1 MPPRLPVYEKRG
13 QDSVFLEVCLTGLL
27 ACSSFPLSMLLF
39 SPLAL
44 EPVSLSA
51 ILQFF
56 GLMEHVLCK
65 GEAVVFVL
73 SFDTHKLRKAMDMD
87 MEQVSYRSNEG
98 KDDLLFPRFDEGD
111 AGGGDRH
118 RRSSAT
124 NFCHSHL
131 PVKNEKGWKQI

>member
-27 ACSSFPLSMLLF
+27 ASSSFPLSMLLF

-44 EPVSLSA
+44 EVSLSA

-65 GEAVVFVL
+65 GQAVVFVL
-73 SFDTHKLRKAMDMD
+73 SFDTHKLRDAMDI
-87 MEQVSYRSNEG
+87 EQMSIYRSNEA

-118 RRSSAT
+118 RRSSTT

-131 PVKNEKGWKQI
+131 PVKNERYQ

>member
-44 EPVSLSA
+44 EVSLSA

-65 GEAVVFVL
+65 GQAVVFVL
-73 SFDTHKLRKAMDMD
+73 SFDTHKLRDAMDI
-87 MEQVSYRSNEG
+87 EQMSIYRSNEA

-118 RRSSAT
+118 RRSSTT

-131 PVKNEKGWKQI
+131 PVKNERYQ

>member
-27 ACSSFPLSMLLF
+27 ASSSFPLSMLLF

-44 EPVSLSA
+44 EVSLSA

-65 GEAVVFVL
+65 GQAVVFVL
-73 SFDTHKLRKAMDMD
+73 SFDTHKLRKAMDM
-87 MEQVSYRSNEG
+87 EQVSINRSSNEG
-98 KDDLLFPRFDEGD
+98 KDDLLFPRFNKGD

-131 PVKNEKGWKQI
+131 PVKNERYQ

>member
-44 EPVSLSA
+44 EVSLSA

-65 GEAVVFVL
+65 GQAVVFVL
-73 SFDTHKLRKAMDMD
+73 SFDTHKLRKAMDM
-87 MEQVSYRSNEG
+87 EQVSINRSSNEG

-118 RRSSAT
+118 RRSSTT

-131 PVKNEKGWKQI
+131 PVKNERYQ